1 MNSTGTNKNQYAFDL
16 VSEINVDGQSVKEIE
31 VVEGQIEQIKPKKS
45 SEVSVMNE
53 LQKEELR

>member
-1 MNSTGTNKNQYAFDL
+1 M
-16 VSEINVDGQSVKEIE
+16 DGQSVKEIE
-31 VVEGQIEQIKPKKS
+31 VVEGNGQIEQIQPRKS